1 MPFKSRLIPFAILL
15 SLAYGLAAQKQIDY
29 QSDWGERKPSFPNQL
44 ILCRNVIFH
53 HDNMTM
59 NCDSAVFHT
68 DDNFIEAFGE
78 IHLYQDTVH
87 LYGERVYYDGNTKT
101 AEIFG
106 ENVILQDGGTILETD
121 YMVWDRVAETIRY
134 TDSAEIWDEEN
145 TLRSLMGTYHTGEK
159 QFEFIDKVQI
169 TSPRANIDSDSL
181 LYNTKTDMAYFYSAT
196 RIFTSDSILILTDY
210 GNYNT
215 KTDQSE
221 LYLNSKIW
229 HNAEYLTA
237 DSIYYNTQT
246 QCGKAFGNIF
256 IEDTANKVQ
265 AYGQYLET
273 DIKEG
278 LKYAFLTGRAL
289 FKQIDKD
296 TLYLHAD
303 TLRTDFDSIDKA
315 ERMSAFRHVK
325 IYRNDMQAACEFL
338 DYHIKD
344 SIAYMT
350 ERPVLWQEESQF
362 TADTVRFH
370 IQGKR
375 IKQMQL
381 YPNPLII
388 QNSDTATAEYFNQI
402 SGKYLIADFKENKI
416 SYSQIDGNINIVYHV
431 WEEKKNKPKQ
441 HTGINIGSCASLK
454 MYFEKGK
461 LKKMTAV
468 QNPDFYIDDIE
479 RIEEKDKTLKGFI
492 WLDNIRPQNPQDIF
506 IQRD

>member
-1 MPFKSRLIPFAILL
+1 MSRLILLTILL
-15 SLAYGLAAQKQIDY
+15 SLACGLAAQKQIDY

-53 HDNMTM
+53 HDDMTM

-68 DDNFIEAFGE
+68 EDNFIEAFGE
-78 IHLYQDTVH
+78 IHLYQDTTH
-87 LYGERVYYDGNTKT
+87 LYGDRVYYDGNTKT

-106 ENVILQDGGTILETD
+106 ETVILQEGGTTLETD

-134 TDSAEIWDEEN
+134 TNSAEIWDEKS
-145 TLRSLMGTYHTGEK
+145 TLRSLIGTYYTGK
-159 QFEFIDKVQI
+159 KRFEFTDKVQI

-181 LYNTKTDMAYFYSAT
+181 AYDTRTDVAYFYSAT
-196 RIFTSDSILILTDY
+196 RIFTSDSVLILTNC

-221 LYLNSKIW
+221 LYLNSRIR

-237 DSIYYNTQT
+237 DTIYYNTQT

-265 AYGQYLET
+265 AYGRYLET
-273 DIKEG
+273 DRTAG
-278 LKYAFLTGRAL
+278 LKYAFLTGQAL

-303 TLRTDFDSIDKA
+303 TLRTDFDSTDKA
-315 ERMSAFRHVK
+315 ERMSAFKHVK
-325 IYRNDMQAACEFL
+325 VYKNDMQAACEYL
-338 DYHIKD
+338 DYYVKD
-344 SIAYMT
+344 SVAYMT
-350 ERPVLWQEESQF
+350 ERPVLWQDESQF
-362 TADTVRFH
+362 TADTIRFLT
-370 IQGKR
+370 QGKG

-381 YPNPLII
+381 YPNPMII

-402 SGKYLIADFKENKI
+402 SGKYLMADFKENKI

-431 WEEKKNKPKQ
+431 WEEKKDRPKQ
-441 HTGINIGSCASLK
+441 HTGINIGTCASLK

-468 QNPDFYIDDIE
+468 QNPDFYIDDME
-479 RIEEKDKTLKGFI
+479 RIDEKDKTLKGFI
-492 WLDNIRPQNPQDIF
+492 WSDDIRPRNSQDIF
-506 IQRD
+506 LHRD